1 MFKTKA
7 KLIIFCILIF
17 ALFVNGCTGQVV
29 VTPTAVPTQT
39 QTPVPAPVRELES
52 VECRTPNPSLIKMEC
67 YDLLVPEDRAD
78 PESQMLRLHVAIFRS
93 RSSSPASDP
102 ILFLSGGPGQP
113 GIPVVMNIQSF
124 SGFMKSNRD
133 VIVFDQRGTGQS
145 QPSLACPEAGQFYMD
160 VLNKTLSQDE
170 FFSNEEAAWLKC
182 RERLISEGVELEEYS
197 SAISAADA
205 DDLRRAL
212 NIEKWNLFGI
222 SYGTRLALTI
232 MRDYPQGVR
241 SAVLDSVYPL
251 PETLATY
258 DYKDFRGKGS
268 IKYLLDRCTADV
280 ECQTAYPDLE
290 NKLVTLVENLNGT
303 PVSVTS
309 KYKTAVGYSNGP
321 EVMLTGNRLL
331 QVLRGMMYSV
341 ADIPFIPKMIND
353 LDNADYEIVS
363 KYLYLAF
370 PIFEPTGMSY
380 SVQCNDNAAYAT
392 NFPALDSPTPL
403 EKIWFSFIQGDNEFM
418 NFCHM
423 WLPDSVDTQKID
435 SFSSE
440 IPSLLLAGEFDP
452 ATPVSYAELA
462 KDGLPNSYLYEF
474 AGFGHSLTTSDSA
487 ANGCVGSLMASF
499 WNNPVAKPDDDCYY
513 DLKPRKFITK

>member
-7 KLIIFCILIF
+7 QLIILCILIF
-17 ALFVNGCTGQVV
+17 ALFLNGCTGQVV
-29 VTPTAVPTQT
+29 TTPTAIPT

-67 YDLLVPEDRAD
+67 YDLLVPEDRSD

-93 RSSSPASDP
+93 KSSSPASDP

-113 GIPVVMNIQSF
+113 GIPVVLYINSF
-124 SGFMKSNRD
+124 SGFMNSNRD

-145 QPSLACPEAGQFYMD
+145 QPSLACPEAGQFYID
-160 VLNKTLSQDE
+160 VLNKVLPRDE
-170 FFSNEEAAWLKC
+170 FLNGENSVWQKC
-182 RERLISEGVELEEYS
+182 RERLISENIELEEYS
-197 SAISAADA
+197 SVTSAADA

-251 PETLATY
+251 PETLASY
-258 DYKDFRGKGS
+258 DYRDFRSKGS
-268 IKYLLDRCTADV
+268 IKYLLDRCAADI

-290 NKLVTLVENLNGT
+290 NKLVALVESLNKN

-309 KYKTAVGYSNGP
+309 TYKTAVGYSNGP
-321 EVMLTGNRLL
+321 EVMLTDDRLL

-341 ADIPFIPKMIND
+341 TDIPFIPKMID
-353 LDNADYEIVS
+353 DINAGDYEIVS
-363 KYLYLAF
+363 RYLFWVL
-370 PIFEPTGMSY
+370 PLGEPTGMSY
-380 SVQCNDNAAYAT
+380 SVNCNDNFAYIT
-392 NFPALDSPTPL
+392 NPPALDSPTPL
-403 EKIWFSFIQGDNEFM
+403 EEIWFRFLQGDNDFM
-418 NFCHM
+418 NFCRM
-423 WLPDSVDTQKID
+423 WLPDSVDAQKLD
-435 SFSSE
+435 SFFSE

-452 ATPVSYAELA
+452 ATPVWFAELT

-487 ANGCVGSLMASF
+487 ANGCVGKVMASF
-499 WNNPVAKPDDDCYY
+499 WNDPVAKPDDSCYY

>member
-39 QTPVPAPVRELES
+39 PLPAPVRELES

-67 YDLLVPEDRAD
+67 YDLLVPEDRSN

-93 RSSSPASDP
+93 KSSSPASDP

-113 GIPVVMNIQSF
+113 GIPFVMYSQSF
-124 SGFMKSNRD
+124 NGFMNSKRE
-133 VIVFDQRGTGQS
+133 VVVFDQRGTGQS

-160 VLNKTLSQDE
+160 ALNKAISQDE
-170 FFSNEEAAWLKC
+170 FFYGEDLAWLKC
-182 RERLISEGVELEEYS
+182 RERLVSAGVELKEYS
-197 SAISAADA
+197 SAVSAADA
-205 DDLRRAL
+205 EDLRLAL
-212 NIEKWNLFGI
+212 NIEQWNLFGI

-241 SAVLDSVYPL
+241 SAVLDSVFPL
-251 PETLATY
+251 PETLVNY
-258 DYKDFRGKGS
+258 DYKDIRGKGS
-268 IKYLLDRCTADV
+268 IKYLLDRCAADID
-280 ECQTAYPDLE
+280 CQTTYPDLE
-290 NKLVTLVENLNGT
+290 NKLVALFEGLNET

-309 KYKTAVGYSNGP
+309 TYKTAVGYSNGP
-321 EVMLTGNRLL
+321 EVMLTGDRLL

-341 ADIPFIPKMIND
+341 SDIPVIPKMIND
-353 LDNADYEIVS
+353 LGNADYEIVS
-363 KYLYLAF
+363 KYLYLVF

-380 SVQCNDNAAYAT
+380 SVQCNDNAAYTT
-392 NFPALDSPTPL
+392 NSPVLDSPTPL
-403 EKIWFSFIQGDNEFM
+403 EEIWFSFIQGDNEFM

-423 WLPDSVDTQKID
+423 WLPDSVDAQKLV

-452 ATPVSYAELA
+452 ATPVWFAELT

-474 AGFGHSLTTSDSA
+474 TGFGHSLTTSDSA
-487 ANGCVGSLMASF
+487 ANGCVGNLMASF
-499 WNNPVAKPDDDCYY
+499 WNDPAVKPDDGCYY

>member
-113 GIPVVMNIQSF
+113 GIPFVMNSQSF

-160 VLNKTLSQDE
+160 ALNKVLPRDE
-170 FFSNEEAAWLKC
+170 FLNGENSAWQKC
-182 RERLISEGVELEEYS
+182 RERLVSENIELEEYS
-197 SAISAADA
+197 SVTSAADA

-212 NIEKWNLFGI
+212 NIEQWNLFGI
-222 SYGTRLALTI
+222 SYGTRLTLTI
-232 MRDYPQGVR
+232 MRDYSQGVR

-251 PETLATY
+251 PETLANY

-268 IKYLLDRCTADV
+268 IKYLLDRCIADI
-280 ECQTAYPDLE
+280 ECQTTYPDLE
-290 NKLVTLVENLNGT
+290 NKLVILVEGLNET

-309 KYKTAVGYSNGP
+309 VYKTAVGYSNGP
-321 EVMLTGNRLL
+321 EVMLTGDRLL

-341 ADIPFIPKMIND
+341 ADIPLIPKMIND
-353 LDNADYEIVS
+353 LGNADYEIVS
-363 KYLYLAF
+363 KYLYLVF
-370 PIFEPTGMSY
+370 PIFEPTGMSH
-380 SVQCNDNAAYAT
+380 SVQCNDNAAYTT
-392 NFPALDSPTPL
+392 NPPALDSPTPL
-403 EKIWFSFIQGDNEFM
+403 EEIWFSFIQGDNSFM
-418 NFCHM
+418 NFCRM
-423 WLPDSVDTQKID
+423 WLPDSVDAQKLD

-452 ATPVSYAELA
+452 ATPVWFAELA

-474 AGFGHSLTTSDSA
+474 AGFGHSLTDGDSA
-487 ANGCVGSLMASF
+487 ANGCVGKLIASF
-499 WNNPVAKPDDDCYY
+499 WNDPVAKPDDDCYY
-513 DLKPRKFITK
+513 DLKPRKFITN